1 VVRAERPPTTLTG
14 TTGVWVVLTLAA
26 ILMCFEMV
34 RSGAV
39 AIAADESRVNAAT
52 GHVETG
58 ARKIGQGKIGEGV
71 EETAKGIGHTVVEGA
86 KFSGQKVQ
94 EAGKAAEPQA
104 RGAGERVRD
113 GAVSFGQSVKT
124 FFTRLFTN

>member
-1 VVRAERPPTTLTG
+1 MTNNGWKRPARAVG
-14 TTGVWVVLTLAA
+14 VVLLLAA

-39 AIAADESRVNAAT
+39 AIDADESRLNAAT
-52 GHVETG
+52 GQVKTG
-58 ARKIGQGKIGEGV
+58 ARKIGAGV

-86 KFSGQKVQ
+86 KFSGQKIQ

-104 RGAGERVRD
+104 RDAGERVRD

-124 FFTRLFTN
+124 FFTRLFSN